1 MVVRPMYTLVLIQH
15 QVEQPYKIKLIT
27 ECQPVPLGEN
37 YTEKKRDSY
46 SFVPNCREEGWGVGV
61 GGGLNKIYM
70 GESYQDFL
78 KCIFVGVG
86 GEKGVLGSLSHNN
99 FFSPKICNLTLPLQL
114 CSKGYSLPRK
124 FCQKYFKRKQTLSQN
139 I

>member
-1 MVVRPMYTLVLIQH
+1 MKITL
-15 QVEQPYKIKLIT
+15 
-27 ECQPVPLGEN
+27 
-37 YTEKKRDSY
+37 KKN
-46 SFVPNCREEGWGVGV
+46 VTVTLLCLNVGRRGGRGRR

-78 KCIFVGVG
+78 KCVFVGVG

-114 CSKGYSLPRK
+114 CTKEYSLPRK